1 MPNKPDY
8 PDWRDTEPPKEDRP
22 RRAGLYQQENK
33 EKKGYT
39 GLAADVVK
47 EEKARKKRALDE
59 AAEGL

>member
-8 PDWRDTEPPKEDRP
+8 PDWRDTEPPKEEKP
-22 RRAGLYQQENK
+22 RKPVLYPQDNPKQ
-33 EKKGYT
+33 KGYT
-39 GLAADVVK
+39 GLATDVVK